1 MLISSLTT
9 HIRSSPWKNPKLS
22 RFLLMSMID
31 CLRTRTQKQI
41 FLSFTL
47 LQSDKTTRP
56 CIIFFLWVTAR
67 HYCRFDEPSWHVLCV
82 TCQEMNR
89 RDKSGEVLP
98 FDVPSNSAH
107 SANDP
112 DFILATSDRFRVS
125 SALFDVSLLNDCLIL
140 NVDTVPS
147 LNSSSHN
154 ATIFFFFSVW
164 FLFLLFCF
172 KYGFSFV
179 FFVEFSAFS
188 CSHSNLPP
196 LLCRFIDGWW

>member
-1 MLISSLTT
+1 
-9 HIRSSPWKNPKLS
+9 
-22 RFLLMSMID
+22 
-31 CLRTRTQKQI
+31 
-41 FLSFTL
+41 
-47 LQSDKTTRP
+47 
-56 CIIFFLWVTAR
+56 
-67 HYCRFDEPSWHVLCV
+67 
-82 TCQEMNR
+82 MNR

-154 ATIFFFFSVW
+154 ATIFS
-164 FLFLLFCF
+164 FLFGFCF
-172 KYGFSFV
+172 CCFV
-179 FFVEFSAFS
+179 SDMVSVLCFLLSSALFPARIVTS
-188 CSHSNLPP
+188 RLCCVG
-196 LLCRFIDGWW
+196 LLMAGDKTHANMRQRNGI